1 MKLKVYFANKLAGSL
16 FSTPDRGIVF
26 AYDDSYVG
34 QNGNSLSMSLPLRS
48 GEFSQKE
55 CLPFFSGV
63 LPEGD
68 VKRRI
73 SEYLHVSESST
84 LKLLQEL
91 GGECAGIISVLPE
104 DAEPNQKLTYR
115 LDSDNYEELSED
127 ILLGYIKNAET
138 RPLLKANEELRLS
151 LAGAQEKLPLAFFD
165 GKFHFPK
172 NGAPSTHIIKPTGKG
187 ELSSLA
193 VNEYVCVKLAKYS
206 GLSVPEVALKK
217 IQDETFIMV
226 ERYDRIKRGD
236 SVVRLHQE
244 DMCQAL
250 GILSDRKY
258 QNDGGPGIADIFQL
272 ISQRTS
278 VPLLD
283 ARAFIQYV
291 LFNLVIGNCDA
302 HGKNYSLL
310 YDDDILKLSPIYDAV
325 CTLLYPT
332 LTRKVSMKIGNHYEI
347 DKIRKA
353 DLVLLAEQLKLRQ
366 SVILNLYSDLRK
378 KVLLGFSSIRED
390 ESLGGCAETI
400 DEIEKIVQERDITN
414 LA

>member
-1 MKLKVYFANKLAGSL
+1 
-16 FSTPDRGIVF
+16 
-26 AYDDSYVG
+26 
-34 QNGNSLSMSLPLRS
+34 
-48 GEFSQKE
+48 
-55 CLPFFSGV
+55 
-63 LPEGD
+63 
-68 VKRRI
+68 
-73 SEYLHVSESST
+73 
-84 LKLLQEL
+84 
-91 GGECAGIISVLPE
+91 
-104 DAEPNQKLTYR
+104 
-115 LDSDNYEELSED
+115 
-127 ILLGYIKNAET
+127 
-138 RPLLKANEELRLS
+138 
-151 LAGAQEKLPLAFFD
+151 
-165 GKFHFPK
+165 
-172 NGAPSTHIIKPTGKG
+172 
-187 ELSSLA
+187 
-193 VNEYVCVKLAKYS
+193 
-206 GLSVPEVALKK
+206 
-217 IQDETFIMV
+217 MV

-272 ISQRTS
+272 ISKRTS

-310 YDDDILKLSPIYDAV
+310 YDGGVLKLSPIYDAV

-332 LTRKVSMKIGNHYEI
+332 LTRKVSMKIGSHYEI

-378 KVLLGFSSIRED
+378 KILLGFASIRED
-390 ESLGGCAETI
+390 ECLDGCTETI
-400 DEIEKIVQERDITN
+400 DEIEKIVQERDITSDC
-414 LA
+414 